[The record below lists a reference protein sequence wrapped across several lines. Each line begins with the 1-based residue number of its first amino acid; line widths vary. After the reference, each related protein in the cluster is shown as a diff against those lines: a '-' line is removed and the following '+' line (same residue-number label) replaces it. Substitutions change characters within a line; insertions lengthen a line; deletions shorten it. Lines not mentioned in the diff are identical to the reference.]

1 MHKLLQL
8 YNQNRLKVWA
18 IILASI
24 FIIVLIQ
31 LLNNF
36 AKEENDNKKIS
47 NENEETT
54 QNVVSY
60 NQESESIV
68 SSGKVSDKYK
78 DKFGEIIDEFYT
90 YCVNHQPEKAYQ
102 MLSVD
107 TKNLMY
113 PTQKLFEKLYYE
125 SKFDG
130 NKQYS
135 FQSWSTYDQIY
146 VYKVKIFEDMLS
158 TGKSSD
164 QDSIEDYITVV
175 PDEDTFK
182 LNINS
187 YITRKEINKK
197 DSNDII
203 TAEVGVSDIYMNY
216 QIYTIRLKNNTDKT
230 IILDTRKK
238 TNTTY
243 ITDERENRFYAM
255 LYENKEEDM
264 ILKPQ
269 ESKTIKIKFNVA
281 YREELEIEKITFNN
295 ILNYEEYLNNQ
306 EENSSRLDIK
316 M

>member
-146 VYKVKIFEDMLS
+146 VYKVKIFDDMLS

-187 YITRKEINKK
+187 YITRKEINK
-197 DSNDII
+197 
-203 TAEVGVSDIYMNY
+203 
-216 QIYTIRLKNNTDKT
+216 
-230 IILDTRKK
+230 
-238 TNTTY
+238 
-243 ITDERENRFYAM
+243 
-255 LYENKEEDM
+255 
-264 ILKPQ
+264 
-269 ESKTIKIKFNVA
+269 
-281 YREELEIEKITFNN
+281 
-295 ILNYEEYLNNQ
+295 
-306 EENSSRLDIK
+306 
-316 M
+316 

>member
-113 PTQKLFEKLYYE
+113 PTQELFEKLYYE

-146 VYKVKIFEDMLS
+146 VYKVKIFDDMLS

>member
-146 VYKVKIFEDMLS
+146 VYKVKIFDDMLS

-295 ILNYEEYLNNQ
+295 ILTSLSDKAFLSNFIYNMSKL
-306 EENSSRLDIK
+306 I
-316 M
+316 

>member
-1 MHKLLQL
+1 
-8 YNQNRLKVWA
+8 
-18 IILASI
+18 
-24 FIIVLIQ
+24 
-31 LLNNF
+31 
-36 AKEENDNKKIS
+36 
-47 NENEETT
+47 
-54 QNVVSY
+54 
-60 NQESESIV
+60 
-68 SSGKVSDKYK
+68 
-78 DKFGEIIDEFYT
+78 
-90 YCVNHQPEKAYQ
+90 

-146 VYKVKIFEDMLS
+146 VYKVKIFDDMLS

-164 QDSIEDYITVV
+164 QDSIEDYITVL

>member
-113 PTQKLFEKLYYE
+113 PTQELFEKLYYE

-146 VYKVKIFEDMLS
+146 VYKVKIFDDMLS

-197 DSNDII
+197 NSNDII

>member
-146 VYKVKIFEDMLS
+146 VYKVKIFDDMLS

-238 TNTTY
+238 TNTTN

>member
-146 VYKVKIFEDMLS
+146 VYKVKIFDDMLS

-295 ILNYEEYLNNQ
+295 ILNYEEYLN
-306 EENSSRLDIK
+306 SSRLDIK

>member
-146 VYKVKIFEDMLS
+146 VYKVKIFDDMLS

-197 DSNDII
+197 DSNYII

>member
-107 TKNLMY
+107 NKNLMY

-146 VYKVKIFEDMLS
+146 VYKVKIFDDMLS

>member
-146 VYKVKIFEDMLS
+146 VYKVKIFDDMLS

-203 TAEVGVSDIYMNY
+203 TAEVGVSDIYMDY

>member
-113 PTQKLFEKLYYE
+113 PTQELFEKLYYE

-146 VYKVKIFEDMLS
+146 VYKVKIFDDMLS

-230 IILDTRKK
+230 IILDTRKN

>member
-146 VYKVKIFEDMLS
+146 VYKVKIFDDMLS

-164 QDSIEDYITVV
+164 QDSIEDYITVL

>member
-146 VYKVKIFEDMLS
+146 VYKVKIFDDMLS

-216 QIYTIRLKNNTDKT
+216 QIYTIRLKNNTDNT

-238 TNTTY
+238 TNTTN

>member
-146 VYKVKIFEDMLS
+146 VYKVKIFDDMLS

>member
-78 DKFGEIIDEFYT
+78 DKFGDIIDEFYT

-146 VYKVKIFEDMLS
+146 VYKVKIFDDMLS

>member
-146 VYKVKIFEDMLS
+146 VYKVKIFDDMLS

-187 YITRKEINKK
+187 YITRKEIK